1 MQAFSIYREA
11 AANKDD
17 RDMPMSIIVSLT
29 VTTKRFWKFVI
40 DSLLDI
46 LAPLLPMT
54 SFIIESQLGKGVLN
68 FFSLLIFLTD
78 D

>member
-11 AANKDD
+11 DANKDD
-17 RDMPMSIIVSLT
+17 RDMPMSIVVSLT
-29 VTTKRFWKFVI
+29 VATKRFWKFVI

-54 SFIIESQLGKGVLN
+54 SFIIES
-68 FFSLLIFLTD
+68 
-78 D
+78 

>member
-1 MQAFSIYREA
+1 MPSSVVYVYAVFCPKILYVQAFSIYREA

-54 SFIIESQLGKGVLN
+54 SFIIES
-68 FFSLLIFLTD
+68 
-78 D
+78 